1 MGNAQLGLEI
11 CWGQNSD
18 KKEECEAQ
26 WVDPNQSVQIFLGKW
41 SCQFKCSNRANNAEI
56 PIVHYFLNFWW
67 PRKVDL
73 GLEFVD
79 GRAERAERAVR
90 SGRQIIKY
98 ATGKLI
104 WG

>member
-41 SCQFKCSNRANNAEI
+41 SFQFKCSNRANNAEI

-67 PRKVDL
+67 PRQNQFNLHEKGQRTNETWKVDSS
-73 GLEFVD
+73 
-79 GRAERAERAVR
+79 RALDVAPQSFFSMV
-90 SGRQIIKY
+90 
-98 ATGKLI
+98 
-104 WG
+104 

>member
-41 SCQFKCSNRANNAEI
+41 SFQFKCSNRANNAEI

-67 PRKVDL
+67 PRLGKYLGKLQYYGDL
-73 GLEFVD
+73 
-79 GRAERAERAVR
+79 
-90 SGRQIIKY
+90 KY
-98 ATGKLI
+98 ALMVVLWWFNGI
-104 WG
+104 

>member
-41 SCQFKCSNRANNAEI
+41 SFQFKCSNRANNAEI

-67 PRKVDL
+67 PRKKAEGYTVR
-73 GLEFVD
+73 LE
-79 GRAERAERAVR
+79 
-90 SGRQIIKY
+90 SKC
-98 ATGKLI
+98 GKF
-104 WG
+104 